1 MTNATTNKGTK
12 MNDIQ
17 KCEKIASEVSA
28 KNVPSA
34 FVRDLLIQRLLR
46 ENDLMPTVQLIA
58 NIENLIENR

>member
-1 MTNATTNKGTK
+1 

-46 ENDLMPTVQLIA
+46 ENDLTPTVQLVA